1 MGGSQQITRTRD
13 LPLKLTALVPNP
25 NLATCVPCASRRPG
39 LTRNTMTAKMRA
51 LLLSAALLFGAPA
64 AVAQEAGSGTLEQG
78 STVTDKEK
86 IEFVSAAIEEMSATV
101 KAVSKQL
108 EDAEKEGDDLK
119 IKCLSKKLAAIQAL
133 SDVSGNA
140 QDAMEKAIEDG
151 ESAGAQHEFRK
162 VAVALSKV
170 RQFKAEAD
178 ACVSDSSSTPG
189 VTNVNVSVDGL
200 TSGND
205 TELMGDSDFDVGSI
219 PPNTSP
225 FQ

>member
-1 MGGSQQITRTRD
+1 
-13 LPLKLTALVPNP
+13 
-25 NLATCVPCASRRPG
+25 
-39 LTRNTMTAKMRA
+39 MTATMRT
-51 LLLSAALLFGAPA
+51 LLLSAAFLFGAPA
-64 AVAQEAGSGTLEQG
+64 AVAQEAGSGAIEQG
-78 STVTDKEK
+78 STITDKEK
-86 IEFVSAAIEEMSATV
+86 IEFVSAAIDEMNAMV
-101 KAVSKQL
+101 KTVSKQL

-140 QDAMEKAIEDG
+140 RDAMEKAIDDG

-178 ACVSDSSSTPG
+178 ACVSDSSTTPG